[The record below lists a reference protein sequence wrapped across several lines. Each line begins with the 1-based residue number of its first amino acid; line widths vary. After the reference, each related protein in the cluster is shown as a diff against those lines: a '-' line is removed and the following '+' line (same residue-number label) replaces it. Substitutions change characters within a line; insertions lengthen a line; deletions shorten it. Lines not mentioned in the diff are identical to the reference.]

1 MYFEDYE
8 IGRVYKD
15 IEPIK
20 FTEEELIYYGKK
32 YDPRSIHTDKKKA
45 EASPFGGIIAPGS
58 FSNMAFW
65 GQWVKTEID
74 KEGMIAG
81 MGIEKSTWKKPVLP
95 DTLYRIEV
103 EIVDKKVHE
112 PGKSGVVTYLMRVYD
127 PEGDLVSE
135 YQPMGL
141 VAFRGK

>member
-8 IGRVYKD
+8 IGKVYKD
-15 IEPIK
+15 IEPIE
-20 FTEEELIYYGKK
+20 FSEEELIYYGKK
-32 YDPRSIHTDKKKA
+32 YDPRPIHTDKEAA
-45 EASPFGGIIAPGS
+45 EASPFGRIIAPGS

-81 MGIEKSTWKKPVLP
+81 MGIKESSWKKPVLP

-103 EIVDKKVHE
+103 EITDKKVHK
-112 PGKSGVVTYLMRVYD
+112 PGVNGVVTFMMRAYD

-141 VAFRGK
+141 VAFRK